1 VRFLTLVLAAAV
13 PELQATLSLQTF
25 ESPPPQG
32 LPLAYWSAT
41 GGAPLTFTNLD
52 SATGERCL
60 LVPAPVDTST
70 PEVSLPTI
78 LLGEDPGFCDLWIKP
93 VSRTLALTA
102 GGQPTESSGVLYL
115 DGAQFLFQRQANR
128 FSILAHTRDAASQPL
143 WQRLGGFA
151 GTPVDYEIEDT
162 GGRGKDWLRLTI
174 RRDLLEQTYDVWIN
188 GRLAAIDF
196 ALDRVAGAME
206 FRLTHRATATPADGV
221 LAPMLL
227 DDVQASA
234 NHPLYADTDRDAMPD
249 AWESAYDAYFPP
261 IAPIMSDRHED
272 NGSMGDQDGV
282 VKIVEYFYGSRPN
295 ASDSDLDDLP
305 DLVEIQH
312 GLNPGSKLDA
322 LLDKDGDGF
331 SNLAEHQGQGNGQI
345 SLHPAGPLTNVVYVK
360 ADHQGTQNGEYAT
373 PYKTLSAALQS
384 PSLTSGGR
392 IVLRGEG
399 GILLA
404 SGNGGLTLTRPVT
417 LVGVNMAQIGLQSS
431 VAFATVSI
439 PTVSASPVLVCENI
453 IFESCRG
460 DDGGAFRIVATPAE
474 VVLRNCRFT
483 GCIATDDGGA
493 IYAHGAKLTLED
505 CWFYYCWAS
514 GEGGAVHAEGDSRLT
529 LRRTYFQNS
538 TSVTDGGA
546 VSLRGATS
554 VAAQIENCVFQSNS
568 AQRGGALAAVDGADA
583 TVLQSTFS
591 ANAASLAGLGGGMYG
606 ASTAT
611 LLTAKGCIF
620 WGNTA
625 NGATQ
630 PHLAGGSQIVS
641 YSTFSGWTSTLGPAG
656 TGNNGT
662 DPLFRI
668 GTLVP
673 SSTAMLDSSDP
684 AFNSTT
690 DFLNSLRW
698 DAPGGT
704 AGTLADRGAFE
715 KQPDT
720 DADGMSD
727 DWETRYT
734 LNTLNASDANSD
746 ADQDGYSN
754 LEEFQAKTDPRN
766 DYSLTAPVVFVNPS
780 TGSDWHPGPTP
791 PAGTVSTSQQGSR
804 SYPFKS
810 IRRAILACANGRR
823 IVLMDG
829 TYSGAV
835 NTALKRSESWTW
847 TPHLA
852 STALTSSLSLDTK
865 TIRGLNGEG
874 RVTLDGSGTA
884 RLFDLDFYSGA
895 SLTLQNLTLR
905 RGYAGTAVGGAGGA
919 IKVAGSAGLGTLTM
933 TACVLASNS
942 ATTSGGALHVTGSSV
957 YLTKCTFSANDAPN
971 GGALALSQ
979 LSPAGT
985 SSYSSASITGCRFAY
1000 NLATA
1005 TTATDGL
1012 GGAMS
1017 AQGSYFSVTSTRFDR
1032 NSAGRHG
1039 GAIALLSH
1047 SGYYPPGIDSGTAF
1061 VSNTAAVR
1069 GGALYVTNANVRVFG
1084 ASFNGN
1090 SAGTSG
1096 TSGEGGAVFLAHPS
1110 PGPFTSAGY
1119 SARIPEFA
1127 SSRFSKNSAGWR
1139 GGAIGM
1145 VDVSP
1150 LLTNCAFTENQAASG
1165 AGEGGGISVNWETPA
1180 NGSPSTPYFVPA
1192 PKFIHC
1198 TLARNSSP
1206 LASGIFSV
1214 PLANPW
1220 IINSVIGDGFAS
1232 TTVPRL
1238 LGPRQLWG
1246 SHIELPDALD
1256 STEGNFSQR
1265 RNSVSTIALT
1275 FDWLHLTSPT
1285 PATGGLEPS
1294 GSVTFTR
1301 PASDIDGESR
1311 PAAVAGQYTLSR
1323 GCDHFL
1329 DTDTDTL
1336 PDWFEKL
1343 GIDYST
1349 LDTITGLSHLHPLTT
1364 ALAQPTANPTNNPD
1378 ADVYTI
1384 ARELNSGGRPDMP
1397 ESQFTG
1403 RDSDGDGL
1411 SDVSEAGDPALN
1423 WRNSDVNQDGVLD
1436 GWAIRHFGVLNFDS
1450 TSDDDGD
1457 GLTNGQEAV
1466 LGLNP
1471 IGYDT
1476 DGDGVPDAWELASGT
1491 DPLNIDSDHDG
1502 TPDDWGQL
1510 PPDQN
1515 GNVPAGLHQPSAD
1528 APWYVERAWSSF
1540 HFYPGT
1546 DWTRKTGTSDT
1557 WQADTLQEYS
1567 DRLLETTDI
1576 IPFFDN
1582 GLPPALR
1589 LLDNNL
1595 DPRTPE
1601 RAGLTLNRSMTVLR
1615 EFHNDMSRAVY
1626 YPTAVG
1632 QHQLPPTLMELASNR
1647 QETEAWRTAWFNA
1660 MVEVTGTSPYFVK
1673 GMGASNA
1680 WSPDWSFG
1688 MARTTWQRR
1697 TDNQG
1702 GQIVPAT
1709 ARVVPS
1715 YRIRCPLPDGA
1726 PEDIT
1731 LHFLRLRGHAGRLL
1745 NYSSSPPIHT
1755 HPTEENKV
1763 FLTPITLTLPKGTH
1777 ASQPIVLDPH
1787 HLTPHASQTPNLPP
1801 QAGNNPILP
1810 YYQLQQID
1818 GLLPIEMQ
1826 VADRDDPAAKWS
1838 DAKDRSLTKPIYAGR
1853 SCGDMVSWKL
1863 GNTEAWSSTV
1873 ITWTAEG
1880 PGGETKSGPTG
1891 AGKNEWKIAEG
1902 DADTA
1907 IDWLNWKPGKWKIKV
1922 RVGTT
1927 QFEFEQEVG
1936 VRTEEYFV
1944 VGSLLAEATVPTTGV
1959 DASTIDHFEC
1969 PEIAFRLL
1977 FQDFNDPTDAERVPE
1992 EIEDRIY
1999 VNYRIINSTANISPV
2014 GHVKPEKTAE
2024 DAFGLSGDVHYRFFS
2039 RCQFKYLLDDNRK
2052 LKALPIKVGDLID
2065 LAGETPAPC
2074 GLGYIGAPDPN
2085 GVWHADSGK
2094 MFATVGADE
2103 FYYLTKIRAGTSGQE
2118 GFEKLN
2124 RRELPWVFVKFRFN
2138 MEDGELKTKFSAGA
2152 SSYPNGPDAKDYS
2165 TVPTIYMFRRYWE
2178 NSKFNAEKTH
2188 QIDQNL
2194 MDFLNIG
2201 TIKGTPHYR

>member
-1 VRFLTLVLAAAV
+1 
-13 PELQATLSLQTF
+13 
-25 ESPPPQG
+25 
-32 LPLAYWSAT
+32 
-41 GGAPLTFTNLD
+41 
-52 SATGERCL
+52 
-60 LVPAPVDTST
+60 
-70 PEVSLPTI
+70 
-78 LLGEDPGFCDLWIKP
+78 
-93 VSRTLALTA
+93 
-102 GGQPTESSGVLYL
+102 
-115 DGAQFLFQRQANR
+115 
-128 FSILAHTRDAASQPL
+128 
-143 WQRLGGFA
+143 
-151 GTPVDYEIEDT
+151 
-162 GGRGKDWLRLTI
+162 
-174 RRDLLEQTYDVWIN
+174 
-188 GRLAAIDF
+188 
-196 ALDRVAGAME
+196 M
-206 FRLTHRATATPADGV
+206 
-221 LAPMLL
+221 
-227 DDVQASA
+227 
-234 NHPLYADTDRDAMPD
+234 
-249 AWESAYDAYFPP
+249 
-261 IAPIMSDRHED
+261 
-272 NGSMGDQDGV
+272 
-282 VKIVEYFYGSRPN
+282 
-295 ASDSDLDDLP
+295 
-305 DLVEIQH
+305 
-312 GLNPGSKLDA
+312 
-322 LLDKDGDGF
+322 
-331 SNLAEHQGQGNGQI
+331 
-345 SLHPAGPLTNVVYVK
+345 VYVK

-852 STALTSSLSLDTK
+852 SIALTSSLSLDTK
-865 TIRGLNGEG
+865 TIRGLNGAG
-874 RVTLDGSGTA
+874 RVTLNGSGTA

-1084 ASFNGN
+1084 ASFDGN

-1265 RNSVSTIALT
+1265 RNIVSTIALT

-1294 GSVTFTR
+1294 GSVVYTR
-1301 PASDIDGESR
+1301 PFADIDGETR
-1311 PAAVAGQYTLSR
+1311 PAAAAGQFTLSR

-1384 ARELNSGGRPDMP
+1384 ARELNSGGRPDMT

-1423 WRNSDVNQDGVLD
+1423 WSNSDVNQDGVLD

-1615 EFHNDMSRAVY
+1615 EFHNEMSRAVY

-1632 QHQLPPTLMELASNR
+1632 QHQIPPTLMELASNR

-1673 GMGASNA
+1673 GMGASND
-1680 WSPDWSFG
+1680 WSPEWSLG

-1709 ARVVPS
+1709 ARAVPS

-1745 NYSSSPPIHT
+1745 NYSSSSPIHT

-1763 FLTPITLTLPKGTH
+1763 FLTPVTLTLPKGTH
-1777 ASQPIVLDPH
+1777 VSQPLVLDPH

-1810 YYQLQQID
+1810 YFQLQQID
-1818 GLLPIEMQ
+1818 GLIPVGIESR
-1826 VADRDDPAAKWS
+1826 DRLLKGSFDTNQEILRTS
-1838 DAKDRSLTKPIYAGR
+1838 ELEF
-1853 SCGDMVSWKL
+1853 V
-1863 GNTEAWSSTV
+1863 
-1873 ITWTAEG
+1873 
-1880 PGGETKSGPTG
+1880 GPTG
-1891 AGKNEWKIAEG
+1891 EN
-1902 DADTA
+1902 
-1907 IDWLNWKPGKWKIKV
+1907 L
-1922 RVGTT
+1922 GT
-1927 QFEFEQEVG
+1927 FKLD
-1936 VRTEEYFV
+1936 
-1944 VGSLLAEATVPTTGV
+1944 GSTG
-1959 DASTIDHFEC
+1959 
-1969 PEIAFRLL
+1969 
-1977 FQDFNDPTDAERVPE
+1977 
-1992 EIEDRIY
+1992 
-1999 VNYRIINSTANISPV
+1999 
-2014 GHVKPEKTAE
+2014 
-2024 DAFGLSGDVHYRFFS
+2024 
-2039 RCQFKYLLDDNRK
+2039 
-2052 LKALPIKVGDLID
+2052 
-2065 LAGETPAPC
+2065 
-2074 GLGYIGAPDPN
+2074 
-2085 GVWHADSGK
+2085 
-2094 MFATVGADE
+2094 
-2103 FYYLTKIRAGTSGQE
+2103 
-2118 GFEKLN
+2118 
-2124 RRELPWVFVKFRFN
+2124 
-2138 MEDGELKTKFSAGA
+2138 
-2152 SSYPNGPDAKDYS
+2152 
-2165 TVPTIYMFRRYWE
+2165 
-2178 NSKFNAEKTH
+2178 TH
-2188 QIDQNL
+2188 I
-2194 MDFLNIG
+2194 
-2201 TIKGTPHYR
+2201 